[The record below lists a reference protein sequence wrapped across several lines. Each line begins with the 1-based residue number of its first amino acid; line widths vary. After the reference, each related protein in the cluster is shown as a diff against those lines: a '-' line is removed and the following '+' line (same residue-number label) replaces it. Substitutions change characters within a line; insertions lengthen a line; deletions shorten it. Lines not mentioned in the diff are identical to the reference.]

1 MLRPYGMFHL
11 ANLNMA
17 VGRTTHPHAAH
28 GPPLLPI
35 LHRHSCPMISRHC
48 TCSRPPRSQ
57 VPTIQTWDSVTHVQ
71 APLLLQVRTALK
83 RGWRHLLLLHDYW
96 YLCITFPLLNV
107 LCDTLV
113 STEIA
118 VGTNALAQGKSIRNL
133 DVSILIH
140 IGNTSGLLPD
150 TQLYGRVQNDD
161 SDIHSGSV
169 KCS

>member
-1 MLRPYGMFHL
+1 M
-11 ANLNMA
+11 
-17 VGRTTHPHAAH
+17 
-28 GPPLLPI
+28 
-35 LHRHSCPMISRHC
+35 
-48 TCSRPPRSQ
+48 
-57 VPTIQTWDSVTHVQ
+57 
-71 APLLLQVRTALK
+71 
-83 RGWRHLLLLHDYW
+83 
-96 YLCITFPLLNV
+96 TFPLLNV

-113 STEIA
+113 STEIS
-118 VGTNALAQGKSIRNL
+118 VGANALAQGKSIRNL